1 MSNGYFL
8 CCLGDECL
16 GHPIPNVGVETDREG
31 DERMFKDICGC
42 DTHWTIG
49 HIRVGLDYMLKRWKK
64 DESFINSMGGC
75 KPEVYSSE
83 KIRCVLVWDRIRL
96 AMMGDE
102 DKVGTIVVKELKA
115 YREAFG
121 VEWSFF
127 KKNVPRD
134 IYAIVEDH
142 ADRLM
147 MVEDDTETEEE
158 EEKGSYVPPP
168 LRLSSDEEF
177 SPSPTSS
184 SSEDSKCSIVK
195 RLDFKR
201 PMELKLEEIKKI
213 QQENLKN
220 METMSCPSAIGGTS
234 SPVIPPGY
242 KTPEQKKRK
251 FEMPRLTRVKLI
263 HDDDERGV
271 PDIPEITYIET
282 DPKKKLRVFVD
293 VEEIG
298 EEKTKEKF
306 DTCDDEDV
314 IYIKTVKNEKGK
326 KPMICIDDV
335 DEILSC
341 HEEDEDYVP
350 EDEDEDAEEDEEISY
365 YTKICAGLGDDEWED
380 GDWTLD
386 LGESYIEYN
395 EMKKALMK
403 DQTMTQKRYLQKS
416 IASLA
421 KHIKTLRRE
430 ILAKRP
436 PSSLDQ

>member
-1 MSNGYFL
+1 MRRV
-8 CCLGDECL
+8 DETSEVKHVSMESEEKKF
-16 GHPIPNVGVETDREG
+16 GE
-31 DERMFKDICGC
+31 ICGC
-42 DTHWTIG
+42 DKLWTIG
-49 HIRVGLDYMLKRWKK
+49 HIRVGLDYMKRRWDEKAGFINMMGQCK
-64 DESFINSMGGC
+64 DE
-75 KPEVYSSE
+75 
-83 KIRCVLVWDRIRL
+83 VLKDEDLYLDIVWDRCRL
-96 AMMGDE
+96 ALMKDPVAMDVIMAHLGAFIGKHAKSWAYVYKRIPE
-102 DKVGTIVVKELKA
+102 DLYEKLEPTLDYKKELQD
-115 YREAFG
+115 
-121 VEWSFF
+121 WIPDS
-127 KKNVPRD
+127 
-134 IYAIVEDH
+134 ED
-142 ADRLM
+142 AESDKW
-147 MVEDDTETEEE
+147 DDDDEEE
-158 EEKGSYVPPP
+158 GKCKEEEVSQSP
-168 LRLSSDEEF
+168 SSD
-177 SPSPTSS
+177 
-184 SSEDSKCSIVK
+184 DSKCSIVK
-195 RLDFKR
+195 RLDFNR
-201 PMELKLEEIKKI
+201 PMELKMEEIKKI

-220 METMSCPSAIGGTS
+220 METMSCPSAIGGAA

-306 DTCDDEDV
+306 DTGDDEDV
-314 IYIKTVKNEKGK
+314 IYIKTVKNDKGK

-341 HEEDEDYVP
+341 HDEDEDYVP
-350 EDEDEDAEEDEEISY
+350 EDEDEDTEEDEEISY

-436 PSSLDQ
+436 PSALDQ